1 MSRDPAYV
9 LDMLRAASLV
19 RDFVDGMTQDRFN
32 DDVRVQSAV
41 LYQMSV
47 LAEAA
52 RRVSA
57 EFKAAHPEIDWGG
70 LNGFRN
76 RVLHEYD
83 HVNLDLG
90 WPIVTAD
97 VPHLVD
103 QLTPLAPTP
112 PHGHHS

>member
-9 LDMLRAASLV
+9 LDMLRAATLV
-19 RDFVDGMTQDRFN
+19 RKFLAGVSQDRFN
-32 DDVRVQSAV
+32 DDVQVQSAV

-52 RRVSA
+52 RRVSPQ
-57 EFKAAHPEIDWGG
+57 FKAAHPEIDWLG

-83 HVNLDLG
+83 HVNLDLV
-90 WPIVTAD
+90 WPIVTVD
-97 VPHLVD
+97 VPCLVD
-103 QLTPLAPTP
+103 QLTPLAPAP
-112 PHGHHS
+112 PDGQDS